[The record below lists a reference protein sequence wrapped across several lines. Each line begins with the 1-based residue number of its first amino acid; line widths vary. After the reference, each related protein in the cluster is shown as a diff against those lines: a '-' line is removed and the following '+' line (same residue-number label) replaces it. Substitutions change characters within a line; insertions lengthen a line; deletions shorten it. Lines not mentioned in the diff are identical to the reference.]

1 VPVRALLARSALVL
15 LVLLGAALAAV
26 GGLSL
31 GGSGLVAVVLA
42 AVVTA
47 CLGAGIAR
55 EGGSPE
61 PRQAA
66 VDAAWRTAAGT
77 VAVLLVLSGCTVL
90 AGGAVTALLAGCA
103 LGALLSRWALR
114 SARTE
119 RSGRGAAVVPL
130 AGLDCRPVGALSVE
144 ALGREWL
151 RTSAALAQAGGPV
164 AGQALIARQTLG
176 ARREEALD
184 ELERRDPAGFA
195 RWLAEGATVDSD
207 PARYV
212 SGDPAAGYDAA

>member
-1 VPVRALLARSALVL
+1 MPVRALLARSALAL

-26 GGLSL
+26 GGVSL
-31 GGSGLVAVVLA
+31 GGSGLVAVVLV
-42 AVVTA
+42 AVVAA
-47 CLGAGIAR
+47 CLGAGIVR
-55 EGGSPE
+55 EGGDSPR

-66 VDAAWRTAAGT
+66 VDAAWRTAVGT
-77 VAVLLVLSGCTVL
+77 VAVLLLLSGSIMV
-90 AGGAVTALLAGCA
+90 AGGAVTFLLAACA
-103 LGALLSRWALR
+103 LGALLVRWALR
-114 SARTE
+114 SARSHPTAP
-119 RSGRGAAVVPL
+119 AATVVPL
-130 AGLDCRPVGALSVE
+130 TGAASREVRGMSVE

-151 RTSAALAQAGGPV
+151 RTSAALAQAGEAV
-164 AGQALIARQTLG
+164 ARQALVEL
-176 ARREEALD
+176 RREALD

>member
-1 VPVRALLARSALVL
+1 
-15 LVLLGAALAAV
+15 
-26 GGLSL
+26 L
-31 GGSGLVAVVLA
+31 GGSGLVAVALT

-55 EGGSPE
+55 DGNSPH

-66 VDAAWRTAAGT
+66 VDAAWRTAVGT
-77 VAVLLVLSGCTVL
+77 VAVLLLVSGCAVL
-90 AGGAVTALLAGCA
+90 AGGAITALLIGCA
-103 LGALLSRWALR
+103 IGGVLVRWALAA
-114 SARTE
+114 AR
-119 RSGRGAAVVPL
+119 GG
-130 AGLDCRPVGALSVE
+130 RPVGGATVLPLTGTDDGWVRRLSVE

-151 RTSAALAQAGGPV
+151 RTSAALAQVRTPV
-164 AGQALIARQTLG
+164 ARQALAE
-176 ARREEALD
+176 RRREALD

-212 SGDPAAGYDAA
+212 SGDPTAGYDAA

>member
-1 VPVRALLARSALVL
+1 VPVRALLARSALAL
-15 LVLLGAALAAV
+15 LVLLGAVLTAV
-26 GGLSL
+26 GGIAL

-47 CLGAGIAR
+47 CVGAGIAR

-103 LGALLSRWALR
+103 LGALLFRWALR
-114 SARTE
+114 SARTD

-130 AGLDCRPVGALSVE
+130 AAPDGRPLGALSVE

-151 RTSAALAQAGGPV
+151 RTSAALARAGAPV
-164 AGQALIARQTLG
+164 ARQALV

-195 RWLAEGATVDSD
+195 RWLAEDATVDSD

-212 SGDPAAGYDAA
+212 SGDPAAGHDAA